1 MGDVIE
7 GGGEIEP
14 GGGGEPG
21 EPGSGGSQMSTTKFV
36 QEGAAIDYT
45 PGADIPAGTVVVQGD
60 LVGTTRV
67 DLKSGQLG
75 SLAVQGVFD
84 FPKAAG
90 AGTAFT
96 VGTLAYWD
104 ATNKV
109 ATKTASGNK
118 VIGKAVRAAADA
130 DTTVRIRISQ

>member
-1 MGDVIE
+1 MGDSIPIGGE
-7 GGGEIEP
+7 GGDGEP
-14 GGGGEPG
+14 GG

-36 QEGAAIDYT
+36 HEGAAIDYT
-45 PGADIPAGTVVVQGD
+45 PGADIPAGTVVVQGE

-84 FPKAAG
+84 FPKATG
-90 AGTAFT
+90 AGSALA
-96 VGTLAYWD
+96 VGALAYWD
-104 ATNKV
+104 AANKV

-130 DTTVRIRISQ
+130 DTTVRIRMSQ

>member
-1 MGDVIE
+1 MGDSIPIGGE
-7 GGGEIEP
+7 GGDGEP
-14 GGGGEPG
+14 GG

-109 ATKTASGNK
+109 ATKTATGNK

-130 DTTVRIRISQ
+130 DTTVRIRMSQ